1 MGDEVEMD
9 GKGGRLLAG
18 RYRLADVLGR
28 GGMGTVWRARDEVL
42 GRTVAVK
49 ELRFPG
55 GVEEDEKRRLITRT
69 LREAKAIARIR
80 NNGAVT
86 VYDVVDEDDRPW
98 IVMELVEGRSLAEVV
113 RDDGPLTPRRAAE
126 VGLVV
131 LDVLRAAHAE
141 GILHRDVKP
150 SNVLMSDDGRVV
162 LTDFGI
168 AQVEGD
174 PSVTSTGMLV
184 GAPSY
189 ISPERARGQKPG
201 PPADMWSLGGLLYAC
216 VEGVPPYDKG
226 SAIATLTAVMTEPV
240 EPPKS
245 AGALEEVIY
254 GLLVKDPAAR
264 LDDAGARV
272 LLEDVVHA
280 PEAQT
285 PEPPMD
291 ATRAMALPTVPRERA
306 EPKSRATPKS
316 KATPKPKP
324 AAKSRVT
331 RGAKPAAAPAAEPAA
346 GNAHTSGGGTADAG
360 RSAGAGP
367 GKSKAGAVRAAAAS
381 APVRTE
387 RPQKKAADA
396 PAEKAGG
403 PDRADADR
411 TGSAG
416 SGVDRPAGARPGFDA
431 EAAKERLRAVLQSV
445 RGAAAAVTARM
456 DSGSGDGNRSPARA
470 SVTDVVPRRTLIIVA
485 VVVVL
490 AVLGTVLAVTL
501 GGDDSAKKSGKASG
515 KQDTSSSA
523 SRAKPSTDAAD
534 TSGDKAK
541 GQAPSSPQPPSNVTP
556 AEDNGGKDDGGG
568 KGGKALPDGFS
579 ELTNGK
585 FHFRMAMPKGFH
597 QTDTAGEGS
606 GAIYSTSGGFPRI
619 QIDYNAKPGTD
630 AAASWRSLEP
640 AVRSSSEDYHLIGIK
655 SVKWRGYPTV
665 ADWSFTRRQNGEK
678 VRVLDR
684 GFKADDDH
692 GYAIMITCKADAWSD
707 KACQQMITTAFKTFA
722 LKD

>member
-1 MGDEVEMD
+1 
-9 GKGGRLLAG
+9 
-18 RYRLADVLGR
+18 
-28 GGMGTVWRARDEVL
+28 
-42 GRTVAVK
+42 
-49 ELRFPG
+49 
-55 GVEEDEKRRLITRT
+55 
-69 LREAKAIARIR
+69 
-80 NNGAVT
+80 
-86 VYDVVDEDDRPW
+86 
-98 IVMELVEGRSLAEVV
+98 
-113 RDDGPLTPRRAAE
+113 
-126 VGLVV
+126 
-131 LDVLRAAHAE
+131 
-141 GILHRDVKP
+141 
-150 SNVLMSDDGRVV
+150 
-162 LTDFGI
+162 
-168 AQVEGD
+168 
-174 PSVTSTGMLV
+174 
-184 GAPSY
+184 
-189 ISPERARGQKPG
+189 
-201 PPADMWSLGGLLYAC
+201 
-216 VEGVPPYDKG
+216 
-226 SAIATLTAVMTEPV
+226 
-240 EPPKS
+240 
-245 AGALEEVIY
+245 
-254 GLLVKDPAAR
+254 
-264 LDDAGARV
+264 
-272 LLEDVVHA
+272 
-280 PEAQT
+280 
-285 PEPPMD
+285 MD

-360 RSAGAGP
+360 RSAGATP

-411 TGSAG
+411 TGAAG
-416 SGVDRPAGARPGFDA
+416 SGADRPAGARPGFDA

-707 KACQQMITTAFKTFA
+707 KACQQ
-722 LKD
+722 